1 MKRLNMIAYDI
12 VIYLSLFIAFLCA
25 ISSVIEPSSALKQE
39 PVIEEIQDEEVIEL
53 VVEPQQLFKVDKIGV
68 VQKYIDSIEDQ
79 ILEDELLTYEMVNSW
94 ETYSI
99 KNVKYK
105 KQVTENIY
113 QYEVEVQ
120 VTGEQRQFPKNE
132 KMIVSSTKQYTNF
145 IMNVNIQYSDYR
157 NGYLVNS
164 IEIPGEIT

>member
-1 MKRLNMIAYDI
+1 MKRLNMVAYDI

-120 VTGEQRQFPKNE
+120 VTGEQRQLPKNE